1 VTFETL
7 SLRSLFAR
15 PRARRR
21 ALALAFGLA
30 VCLLAVAPASATETL
45 LNASYDVSRE
55 FYKALNPEF
64 AAAWKSETGNE
75 VEIQQSHGGSS
86 KQARAVIDGLE
97 ADVVTLNQVNDVAEL
112 VKAGLVSA
120 DWQKQFPY
128 GASAYTSVTAFIVR
142 KGNPKNIRDWEDL
155 IRDDVKIALVN
166 PKTGGNGRYTFLA
179 AYGFALKKLG
189 GDAKKAN
196 AFVKK
201 LYANVPVL
209 DTGGRAATT
218 TFAQRGIGDVLV
230 TFEAEVFLVRQ
241 EFGAEDFEVVVPSL
255 TILADFPFA
264 VVNKVV
270 DKRGT
275 RELAQTYLR
284 FIVSESGQKIAA
296 RNYYRPND
304 PKVAAEYAAQFP
316 TVSLID
322 VQKEFGG
329 WSAAQEKFFKD
340 GGVFDQIYTLGK

>member
-1 VTFETL
+1 VTFETFSRL
-7 SLRSLFAR
+7 SPFATLV
-15 PRARRR
+15 ASR
-21 ALALAFGLA
+21 ALAAATGVALC
-30 VCLLAVAPASATETL
+30 VLLVSPAAAAEKL

-64 AAAWKSETGNE
+64 AAAWKAETGNA
-75 VEIQQSHGGSS
+75 VEIQQTHNGSS

-97 ADVVTLNQVNDVAEL
+97 ADVVTLNQVNDIAEL

-128 GASAYTSVTAFIVR
+128 DASAYTSVTAFIVR
-142 KGNPKNIRDWEDL
+142 KGNPKNIKDWSDL

-179 AYGFALKKLG
+179 AYGWALDKFG
-189 GDAKKAN
+189 GDATKAN
-196 AFVKK
+196 EFVKK

-241 EFGAEDFEVVVPSL
+241 EFGAADFEVIVPSR

-275 RELAQTYLR
+275 RALAEAYLR
-284 FIVSESGQKIAA
+284 YIVSEPGQKIAA
-296 RNYYRPND
+296 KNYYRPNS
-304 PKVAAEYAAQFP
+304 PAVAAEYASQFP
-316 TVSLID
+316 QVTLID

-329 WSAAQEKFFKD
+329 WAAAQERFFKD